1 MVLMLHWILPDS
13 LAQTNGGTTMTL
25 LTAVIVVALLA
36 TAAALVGG
44 IASMVQ
50 GGEYDQRHSHQ
61 FMFARVG
68 LQGLTL
74 VLLLVALYVAAR

>member
-1 MVLMLHWILPDS
+1 MALMLHWTLPGN

-36 TAAALVGG
+36 TAGALVGG
-44 IASMVQ
+44 IASMVH

-61 FMFARVG
+61 FMFTRVG

-74 VLLLVALYVAAR
+74 VLLLIALYVAAR